1 MSDLQ
6 FTRQCD
12 KRHEDLM
19 AVQECMAKTGMDYAA
34 CNNSQANDPKFE
46 GLYGGYTCEKCII
59 GEQNKDNSNE
69 NYKLYSPTAKP
80 STPNTAT
87 NANELEIFVPINV
100 DDYRSGT
107 ACISPKPLFIIV
119 VFAILAIIGARIHDK
134 MFG

>member
-1 MSDLQ
+1 MRQIVRGYDGC
-6 FTRQCD
+6 TRM
-12 KRHEDLM
+12 R
-19 AVQECMAKTGMDYAA
+19 AKTGMGAAA

-59 GEQNKDNSNE
+59 GEQNKANSNE
-69 NYKLYSPTAKP
+69 HYKLYSPTAKP

-87 NANELEIFVPINV
+87 NANQLEIFVPINV

-107 ACISPKPLFIIV
+107 ACISPKSLFIVV
-119 VFAILAIIGARIHDK
+119 VFAIMAIIGARIHDK